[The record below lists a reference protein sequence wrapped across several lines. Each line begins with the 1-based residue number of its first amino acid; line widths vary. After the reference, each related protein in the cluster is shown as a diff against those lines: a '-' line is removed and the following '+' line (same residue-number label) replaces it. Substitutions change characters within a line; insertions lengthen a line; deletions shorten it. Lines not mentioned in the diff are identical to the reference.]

1 MFKKFLKNPKSGTPN
16 NTRKL
21 CSAVAQHDVPSSKE
35 YNKKTVVCFLKRH
48 CDIVCT
54 CSKIFG

>member
-1 MFKKFLKNPKSGTPN
+1 MHIIIKLLFCGDKYVKKFLKNPKSGTPN

-35 YNKKTVVCFLKRH
+35 YNKKQLFA
-48 CDIVCT
+48 
-54 CSKIFG
+54 F